1 MESCAGREG
10 WGSLRAIM
18 HDAVENRPAPDVSDE
33 PEAGGA
39 FFRKHG
45 ETVWALA
52 VFAATTLATVAMM
65 PPSPYPELAYVFAAP
80 AAFWACRAPRWK
92 LFLWTLFAAQ
102 ALAWTITLG
111 WLRHVTIGG
120 LLLLGPVVGAWV
132 GSWFVAVRWTM
143 PRLAGR
149 PWPRR
154 VLAVLGLAGAWV
166 VIEWT
171 RTWLLSGFP
180 WLTLSATQWERLS
193 VLQAA
198 AYTGA
203 WGVSF
208 VLVAVNVAFA
218 AYAWKLLRGLWAPE
232 EGVPEGVGA
241 RTRCPEFIAAMTLL
255 LGCLLLTARETFNRA
270 RFHRPWASVG
280 IVQPAIPQ
288 TVKWDPAEARAILE
302 TLEAET
308 LKTARGLPDLLLW
321 PEATTPL
328 AARGDE
334 GMQAWTERLARRAGR
349 PVVFGSVAYEGDGE
363 GTRWWNGV
371 FVATPEGGMAENFY
385 AKRHL
390 VPFGEYVPLRPVLGW
405 LEKVVPVGGD
415 FEEGAGA
422 GLVEV
427 PVGKDWAE
435 REGATRLGPLICYED
450 IFPALARESVAAGA
464 EVLVVNTNNGWFGE
478 GAAAYQHAA
487 HSVLRAV
494 ETRRPV
500 LRAGN
505 SGWSGWI
512 DECGAIRAVLTKDP
526 ATGEVRTEPGE
537 RGTNV
542 RGEAGSVY
550 FRGGATLAVT
560 RDARFLGVQ
569 TLYVRWGDWFVAVSA
584 ALALGGWAVLRKP
597 YAAPVKRERGAGRF

>member
-1 MESCAGREG
+1 MQDDEKIVSE
-10 WGSLRAIM
+10 
-18 HDAVENRPAPDVSDE
+18 PAPHLVDE
-33 PEAGGA
+33 ARRGGQ
-39 FFRKHG
+39 FWMRH
-45 ETVWALA
+45 EERVWAAA
-52 VFAATTLATVAMM
+52 VFVATTLATVAMM

-80 AAFWACRAPRWK
+80 AVFWAYRAPRWS
-92 LFLWTLFAAQ
+92 LFLWTIFAAQ
-102 ALAWTITLG
+102 AVAWTITLG
-111 WLRHVTIGG
+111 WLRHVTVGG

-132 GSWFVAVRWTM
+132 GSWFAAARWAM
-143 PRLAGR
+143 PRMEVR
-149 PWPRR
+149 PWPQR
-154 VLAVLGLAGAWV
+154 VLTVLGLAGMWV

-193 VLQAA
+193 VLQPA

-218 AYAWKLLRGLWAPE
+218 AYARKLLGGLWSAEAAAPE
-232 EGVPEGVGA
+232 GLGA
-241 RTRCPEFIAAMTLL
+241 RTRCPEFIAAMVLL
-255 LGCLLLTARETFNRA
+255 LGCLLLTARDTFNRA
-270 RFHRPWASVG
+270 RFHRAWASVG

-288 TVKWDPAEARAILE
+288 TVKWDPAEARGILDVLE
-302 TLEAET
+302 TET
-308 LKTARGLPDLLLW
+308 LKVARRQPEILLW

-334 GMQAWTERLARRAGR
+334 GMQAWTERLVTRAGV
-349 PVVFGSVAYEGDGE
+349 PLVFGSVAFEGAADGE
-363 GTRWWNGV
+363 NTERWWNGV
-371 FVATPEGGMAENFY
+371 FVATPTSGMAEQFY

-415 FEEGAGA
+415 FDRGADA

-427 PVGKDWAE
+427 PVGRGWAE
-435 REGATRLGPLICYED
+435 REGRTQLGALICYED
-450 IFPALARESVAAGA
+450 IFPVLARESVAAGA
-464 EVLVVNTNNGWFGE
+464 EMLVVNTNNGWFGE

-512 DECGAIRAVLTKDP
+512 DECGAIRAVLTKDA
-526 ATGEVRTEPGE
+526 ATGEVSTEPGE
-537 RGTNV
+537 RGARV
-542 RGEAGSVY
+542 RGEGGTVY
-550 FRGGATLAVT
+550 FRGGAVVSVT
-560 RDARFLGVQ
+560 RDARFLGVNS
-569 TLYVRWGDWFVAVSA
+569 LYVRWGDWFVAVSA
-584 ALALGGWAVLRKP
+584 ALVLAMWATLRKP
-597 YAAPVKRERGAGRF
+597 NQATPIGREIVRERAFRR

>member
-1 MESCAGREG
+1 
-10 WGSLRAIM
+10 
-18 HDAVENRPAPDVSDE
+18 V
-33 PEAGGA
+33 
-39 FFRKHG
+39 
-45 ETVWALA
+45 
-52 VFAATTLATVAMM
+52 
-65 PPSPYPELAYVFAAP
+65 
-80 AAFWACRAPRWK
+80 
-92 LFLWTLFAAQ
+92 
-102 ALAWTITLG
+102 
-111 WLRHVTIGG
+111 
-120 LLLLGPVVGAWV
+120 AWV

-143 PRLAGR
+143 PRLKGR
-149 PWPRR
+149 PWAHR
-154 VLAVLGLAGAWV
+154 VLAVFGLAAGWV

-198 AYTGA
+198 PWTGA

-208 VLVAVNVAFA
+208 VVVAVNVAAA
-218 AYAWKLLRGLWAPE
+218 AYAWQLLRGLWMRPE
-232 EGVPEGVGA
+232 AAESGEPGSADGEPTAEEARPTGGLLGG
-241 RTRCPEFIAAMTLL
+241 RTRCPEFIAAMVLL

-270 RFHRPWASVG
+270 RFHRPWATVG

-288 TVKWDPAEARAILE
+288 SVKWDAAEARSILE

-308 LKTARGLPDLLLW
+308 LRVARMEPDLLLW

-328 AARGDE
+328 AVLGDE
-334 GMQAWTERLARRAGR
+334 GMRAWMADLVRRAGR
-349 PVVFGSVAYEGDGE
+349 PLVLGSVGFEPETEPGAVARALEEGE
-363 GTRWWNGV
+363 EALRWWNGV
-371 FVATPEGGMAENFY
+371 FLATPDGGVAEGFY

-415 FEEGAGA
+415 FERGEDA
-422 GLVEV
+422 GLIEV
-427 PVGKDWAE
+427 PLGLGWAE
-435 REGATRLGPLICYED
+435 REGRTRLGALICYED
-450 IFPALARESVAAGA
+450 IFPRLARESVAAGA

-512 DECGAIRAVLTKDP
+512 DECGEVQAVLTRDP
-526 ATGEVRTEPGE
+526 ATGTVTTEPGE
-537 RGTNV
+537 RGARM
-542 RGEAGSVY
+542 RGDGGTVY
-550 FRGGATLAVT
+550 FRGGATLKVT

-569 TLYVRWGDWFVAVSA
+569 TFYVRWGDWFVGLSA
-584 ALALGGWAVLRKP
+584 ALALGTWALLRRPYVPPVTKERALRKFG
-597 YAAPVKRERGAGRF
+597 E

>member
-1 MESCAGREG
+1 
-10 WGSLRAIM
+10 M
-18 HDAVENRPAPDVSDE
+18 HDAAKHEPAPYPSSE
-33 PEAGGA
+33 PEVGA
-39 FFRKHG
+39 AFLRRHG
-45 ETVWALA
+45 ERVWAGLVFLA
-52 VFAATTLATVAMM
+52 TLGATVAMM
-65 PPSPYPELAYVFAAP
+65 PPARYPELAYVFAAP
-80 AAFWACRAPRWK
+80 AVFWAFRAPGWR
-92 LFLWTLFAAQ
+92 LFLWTIFAAQ

-111 WLRHVTIGG
+111 WLRHVTVGG

-132 GSWFVAVRWTM
+132 GSWFAAVRWTM
-143 PRLAGR
+143 PRMKGR
-149 PWPRR
+149 PWWQR
-154 VLAVLGLAGAWV
+154 VLMVLGLAGAWV
-166 VIEWT
+166 VVEWT

-193 VLQAA
+193 VLQPA

-208 VLVAVNVAFA
+208 VLIAVNVASA
-218 AYAWKLLRGLWAPE
+218 SYAWKLLGNE
-232 EGVPEGVGA
+232 EREEAEATGVGPSSGEPRGIFGA
-241 RTRCPEFIAAMTLL
+241 RSRCPEFLAAMVLL
-255 LGCLLLTARETFNRA
+255 LGCLLLTARETFNRG
-270 RFHRPWASVG
+270 RFHRPWAQVG

-288 TVKWDPAEARAILE
+288 VVKWDPAEAGEILR

-308 LKTARGLPDLLLW
+308 LRVAAARPDLLLW

-328 AARGDE
+328 AAKGDP
-334 GMQAWTERLARRAGR
+334 GMQEWTEQLVRRAGA
-349 PVVFGSVAYEGDGE
+349 PLLFGSVAFEGQGGEGD
-363 GTRWWNGV
+363 RWWNGV
-371 FVATPEGGMAENFY
+371 FLATPEGGMAGPFY

-415 FEEGAGA
+415 FARGEGAGLIELPL
-422 GLVEV
+422 GR
-427 PVGKDWAE
+427 GWAE
-435 REGATRLGPLICYED
+435 RENATRVGPLICYED
-450 IFPALARESVAAGA
+450 IFPRLARESVRAGA

-512 DECGAIRAVLTKDP
+512 DECGAVRAVLTRGPDG
-526 ATGEVRTEPGE
+526 GEVRTAPAE
-537 RGTNV
+537 RGA
-542 RGEAGSVY
+542 RAEDAGTIY
-550 FRGGATLAVT
+550 FRGGATLEVT

-569 TLYVRWGDWFVAVSA
+569 SFYVRWGDWFVAVSA
-584 ALALGGWAVLRKP
+584 AFALAAWALLRRP
-597 YAAPVKRERGAGRF
+597 RAAAPGASPARRGFRA

>member
-1 MESCAGREG
+1 MPKE
-10 WGSLRAIM
+10 LLPDI
-18 HDAVENRPAPDVSDE
+18 PAYKADE
-33 PEAGGA
+33 VPAGGA
-39 FFRKHG
+39 FIRRHG
-45 ETVWALA
+45 ETFWALA
-52 VFAATTLATVAMM
+52 VFLATAAASAAMM
-65 PPSPYPELAYVFAAP
+65 PPSRYPELAYVFAAP
-80 AAFWACRAPRWK
+80 AVFWAYRAPRWK
-92 LFLWTLFAAQ
+92 LYAGTVLGAQ

-111 WLRHVTIGG
+111 WLHHVTWLG

-132 GSWFVAVRWTM
+132 GSWFLAVRWTV
-143 PRLAGR
+143 PRLDGR
-149 PWPRR
+149 PWPQR
-154 VLAVLGLAGAWV
+154 VLALFGLAGCWV
-166 VIEWT
+166 LVEWT
-171 RTWLLSGFP
+171 RTWFLSGFP

-193 VLQAA
+193 VLQPA
-198 AYTGA
+198 AYVGA

-208 VLVAVNVAFA
+208 VLIAVNVAFA
-218 AYAWKLLRGLWAPE
+218 AYAWKLLRGLWATETGGTGEGAPE
-232 EGVPEGVGA
+232 VTGA
-241 RTRCPEFIAAMTLL
+241 RTRCAEFIAAMVLL
-255 LGCLLLTARETFNRA
+255 LGCLLLTARDTFNRA

-288 TVKWDPAEARAILE
+288 TVKWDPAEARDIVE
-302 TLEAET
+302 TLKAET
-308 LKTARGLPDLLLW
+308 LKVARMQPDFLLW

-328 AARGDE
+328 AAKGDA
-334 GMQAWTERLARRAGR
+334 GMQAWTEELVKHAGR
-349 PVVFGSVAYEGDGE
+349 PLVFGSVAYENLDTPGE
-363 GTRWWNGV
+363 RWWNGV
-371 FVATPEGGMAENFY
+371 FLATPEAGMAPEFY

-390 VPFGEYVPLRPVLGW
+390 VPFGEYVPWRPILGW

-415 FEEGAGA
+415 FLEGEDA

-427 PVGKDWAE
+427 PVGEGWAE
-435 REGATRLGPLICYED
+435 RAGRTSLGALICYED
-450 IFPALARESVAAGA
+450 IFPALARKSVAAGA

-512 DECGAIRAVLTKDP
+512 DECGAIRAVLTKDR

-537 RGTNV
+537 RGADA
-542 RGEAGSVY
+542 RGEDGTVY

-560 RDARFLGVQ
+560 RDARFFGVQ

-584 ALALGGWAVLRKP
+584 ALALATWAALRRTV
-597 YAAPVKRERGAGRF
+597 APKDKADADRAGSRIK

>member
-1 MESCAGREG
+1 MSEVPPSPSAPPVYAEPPVSPG
-10 WGSLRAIM
+10 WLAR
-18 HDAVENRPAPDVSDE
+18 
-33 PEAGGA
+33 
-39 FFRKHG
+39 HG
-45 ETVWALA
+45 EKSAAAA
-52 VFAATTLATVAMM
+52 VFAATATATVAMM
-65 PPSPYPELAYVFAAP
+65 PPSRYPELAYVFAAP
-80 AAFWACRAPRWK
+80 AVFWCYRAPRWK
-92 LFLWTLFAAQ
+92 TYLWTIFAAQ

-111 WLRHVTIGG
+111 WLHHVTWAG

-132 GSWFVAVRWTM
+132 GVWFAAARWTM

-149 PWPRR
+149 PWPQR

-166 VIEWT
+166 FIEWT

-193 VLQAA
+193 VLQPA

-208 VLVAVNVAFA
+208 VLIAVNVAFA
-218 AYAWKLLRGLWAPE
+218 AYAWKLIGALWSPGTPE
-232 EGVPEGVGA
+232 TAGS
-241 RTRCPEFIAAMTLL
+241 RTRCPEFIAAMVLL
-255 LGCLLLTARETFNRA
+255 LGCLLLTARDTFNRG
-270 RFHRPWASVG
+270 RFHRFWASVG

-288 TVKWDPAEARAILE
+288 AVKWDPAEARGILE
-302 TLEAET
+302 TLETETRAVAAAE
-308 LKTARGLPDLLLW
+308 PDLLLW

-328 AARGDE
+328 AVKGDE
-334 GMQAWTERLARRAGR
+334 GMQAWTERLASRAGR
-349 PVVFGSVAYEGDGE
+349 PLLLGSVAFEGAGE
-363 GTRWWNGV
+363 EGARWWNGV
-371 FVATPEGGMAENFY
+371 FLATPQGGVAAEFY

-390 VPFGEYVPLRPVLGW
+390 VPFGEYVPMRPVLGW

-415 FEEGAGA
+415 FAEGDGP
-422 GLVEV
+422 GLITL
-427 PVGKDWAE
+427 PLGKGWAE
-435 REGATRLGPLICYED
+435 RENASRVGALICYED
-450 IFPALARESVAAGA
+450 IFPSLARASVAAGA
-464 EVLVVNTNNGWFGE
+464 EVLIVQTNNGWFGE

-512 DECGAIRAVLTKDP
+512 DECGAIRAVLTKD
-526 ATGEVRTEPGE
+526 AETGVIRTEPAE
-537 RGTNV
+537 RG
-542 RGEAGSVY
+542 GASKGAGTVY

-584 ALALGGWAVLRKP
+584 ALALGTWALLRRPYVPPVKKERALRKFG
-597 YAAPVKRERGAGRF
+597 E